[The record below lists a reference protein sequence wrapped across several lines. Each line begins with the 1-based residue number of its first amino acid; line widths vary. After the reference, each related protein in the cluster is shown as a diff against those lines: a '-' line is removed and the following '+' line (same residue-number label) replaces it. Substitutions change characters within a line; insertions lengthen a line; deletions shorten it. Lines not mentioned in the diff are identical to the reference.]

1 MECLRK
7 CLRLYQQVV
16 TGVISLISGDITM
29 AKNYYEDGNTMDWH
43 NSTGKDVVSGQPVA
57 VGAVVGVANHD
68 IPSDAHGVL
77 MMTGV
82 FVLPKVDTET
92 WARGARLWLSA
103 DGKLTALD
111 KDTNA
116 KANTY
121 IGTSWITTDPG
132 TPEGHVRLG
141 F

>member
-1 MECLRK
+1 
-7 CLRLYQQVV
+7 
-16 TGVISLISGDITM
+16 M

-43 NSTGKDVVSGQPVA
+43 NSTGKDVVSGQPVI
-57 VGAVVGVANHD
+57 VGAITGVAQHD
-68 IPSDAHGVL
+68 IPDGTHGVL

-82 FVLPKVDTET
+82 FILPKVDAET
-92 WARGARLWLSA
+92 WARGARLWLTA
-103 DGKLTALD
+103 DGKLTGQEKAGQ
-111 KDTNA
+111 T
-116 KANTY
+116 ANTF